1 MSCSLRQFYHVQSKA
16 TNAPVKKSEFIQVE
30 GTKKCK
36 RMPKITLVEVIKM
49 DMSIKRVTKN
59 MTLNKVEWRQRIHIT
74 NLN

>member
-1 MSCSLRQFYHVQSKA
+1 MQSKA
-16 TNAPVKKSEFIQVE
+16 TNAPVKKSEFIQVK